1 LETLQIHLKH
11 VSLEAQ
17 GWNWEHSLAQ
27 DMDRKQEPSGLQKDK
42 ERGGILKNLD
52 IQNYIRHT
60 IIQCPLKYPAKSE
73 TFHLNKAIESL

>member
-1 LETLQIHLKH
+1 
-11 VSLEAQ
+11 
-17 GWNWEHSLAQ
+17 
-27 DMDRKQEPSGLQKDK
+27 MDRKQEPSGLQKDK

-73 TFHLNKAIESL
+73 TFHLNKAIESLKEENALVFHFHSCLNFWRR

>member
-1 LETLQIHLKH
+1 
-11 VSLEAQ
+11 
-17 GWNWEHSLAQ
+17 
-27 DMDRKQEPSGLQKDK
+27 MDRKQEPSGLQKDK